1 MLFACISLNFATFL
15 LCDSCARLSLQLG
28 MIFRFF
34 SWQLSLLLGMLFSLS
49 LALFLTFF
57 AFDCSLYVLHIDDQ
71 AYLRELSLNSSLTSC
86 LRSSARDIDA
96 ASAVTAHDVHF
107 RDQELSCA

>member
-15 LCDSCARLSLQLG
+15 LCGLVPDSPCFWVEL
-28 MIFRFF
+28 FF
-34 SWQLSLLLGMLFSLS
+34 LLLGVLFSLL
-49 LALFLTFF
+49 LALFLMFF